1 MSVLQKWGNSLGV
14 RVPKGFA
21 DQLGLGEGAEI
32 DLAIQDGA
40 IVIRPA
46 RKSYALAE
54 LLAACRPDLRPE
66 PIDWG
71 PDVGG
76 EVL

>member
-1 MSVLQKWGNSLGV
+1 MATLQKWGNSLGV
-14 RVPKGFA
+14 RVPKGFT

-32 DLAIQDGA
+32 DLAVHDGA

-46 RKSYALAE
+46 RKRYALAD
-54 LLAACRPDLRPE
+54 LLADCRPERRPE